1 MHESSVFEK
10 VVNRISY
17 FWFGRRIFKLNCRKL
32 NELLLNK
39 SVLKLNFFSKRWI
52 FLEFPLKNCH
62 KAMN

>member
-17 FWFGRRIFKLNCRKL
+17 FWFGRRIFKLNCPKL

-39 SVLKLNFFSKRWI
+39 LLLNLNFFFKKVDFSGI
-52 FLEFPLKNCH
+52 SP
-62 KAMN
+62 